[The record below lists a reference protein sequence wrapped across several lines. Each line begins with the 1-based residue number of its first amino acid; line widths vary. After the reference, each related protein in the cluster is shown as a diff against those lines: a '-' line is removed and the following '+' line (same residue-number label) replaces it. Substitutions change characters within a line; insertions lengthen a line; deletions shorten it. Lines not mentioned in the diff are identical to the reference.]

1 MQKSTILYS
10 IISGFL
16 VLILSSCS
24 SLDVVKGYN
33 PVALKTTTIE
43 IPYFSNPAM
52 DYVYRANINVYGNE
66 LAGIFIAKKIN
77 EKTHRVV
84 FTTEFGNNLLDFE
97 ISETDFKVNSIV
109 EELDKKILI
118 NTLKTDFKLLLKSS
132 YVIKQQYLN
141 SENKVLLTAS
151 DKTNHYLFV
160 SKANNK
166 LNKIVDATKRKERIN
181 LFFTSE
187 NNIFATKIVIQH
199 YNIKLRIELNYLQTK
214 LN

>member
-1 MQKSTILYS
+1 MRKSTIPYS
-10 IISGFL
+10 IISVFL

-33 PVALKTTTIE
+33 PATLEKTVFE
-43 IPYFSNPAM
+43 VPYFSSPEM
-52 DYVYRANINVYGNE
+52 DYVYKANITIYGNE
-66 LAGIFIAKKIN
+66 LSGIFIAKRIN
-77 EKTHRVV
+77 DTTYRVV
-84 FTTEFGNNLLDFE
+84 FTTEFGNKLLDFE
-97 ISETDFKVNSIV
+97 ISENDFKVNSIV
-109 EELDKKILI
+109 DELDRKILI
-118 NTLKTDFKLLLKSS
+118 NTLKTDFRLLLKNS
-132 YVIKQQYLN
+132 YVIQQQYDN
-141 SENKVLLTAS
+141 SASKVCLTEEDS
-151 DKTNHYLFV
+151 SNNYLFI

-166 LNKIVDATKRKERIN
+166 LNKIVNATKRKERIN